1 MLEIG
6 YVGVLC
12 LIVRPVLLATAEYD
26 PAKSWAC
33 LCASIFMPLVNT
45 SSSAAPGR
53 ARHYT
58 FLVHKK
64 TLAAT
69 HIAALL
75 AHKVSLQLYAIVSQA
90 LPTASSSAGQRTALH
105 PYAIEAKQAGA
116 AIVSATCASVL
127 QFSFTST
134 AEGQTASTAA

>member
-26 PAKSWAC
+26 PKVGLA
-33 LCASIFMPLVNT
+33 LCASIFMPLVNA